1 MACSLRQRWVSRLF
15 ACTMNSRVS
24 RCLAGWAA
32 MVAASALLSSC
43 SSVPIL
49 PAKMEA
55 VAVSRATGD
64 FRARPKPNDVY
75 GMGLAYADHIKE
87 AKQRADPAG
96 CFAKNC
102 VPTHS
107 GGVIHLP
114 DRKMIAA
121 TLNQV
126 EPATADEPGLGEEFL
141 ERTEGKDFRHLLDY
155 EAELAFV
162 LLEDV
167 DWKRIDAGDES
178 YCPRMGFFVAN
189 DVSLRCI
196 PPLAAKPTK
205 ADRYRYWGASKSF
218 PDFLPASKQM
228 WVPRSWDA
236 GKIPDVVLTTEV
248 NGKGRQK
255 KSVTNLIYRPV
266 DMLKNLKKAGVG
278 EPGKGDW
285 VLTGTPGGVALELN
299 FMAKLAPVI
308 PRWWRFSFLQGMDK
322 GGASLYL
329 HAGDHVKVSGGALGS
344 VSSTVQ

>member
-1 MACSLRQRWVSRLF
+1 MSSHVFRGPAG
-15 ACTMNSRVS
+15 
-24 RCLAGWAA
+24 LA
-32 MVAASALLSSC
+32 VAAITSVLLSSC
-43 SSVPIL
+43 SNHPIL
-49 PAKMEA
+49 PAKLEA
-55 VAVSRATGD
+55 VKVSRATGD
-64 FRARPKPNDVY
+64 FRTRPQPIDVY

-87 AKQRADPAG
+87 ARERADPAG
-96 CFAKNC
+96 CFAKHC
-102 VPTHS
+102 APTHS

-114 DRKMIAA
+114 DRKTIAA

-126 EPATADEPGLGEEFL
+126 EPATGDKPALGEEFL

-167 DWKRIDAGDES
+167 DWKRIDAGDDS
-178 YCPRMGFFVAN
+178 YCPKMGFFVAN
-189 DVSLRCI
+189 DVSMRSI
-196 PPLAAKPTK
+196 PPLARKPTK

-228 WVPRSWDA
+228 WVPRAWDA

-266 DMLKNLKKAGVG
+266 DMLKNLRKAGVG

-285 VLTGTPGGVALELN
+285 VLTGTPAGVALELN

-308 PRWWRFSFLQGMDK
+308 PRWWRFNFLQGMDK
-322 GGASLYL
+322 GGASMYL
-329 HAGDHVKVSGGALGS
+329 HAGDHVKVDGGALGS
-344 VSSTVQ
+344 VSSTVR